1 MDYFASAR
9 SIASNNKID
18 PTRIE
23 IIQQWRIGL
32 TSKCKIKDIRGV
44 LAFKFVKIKLWNFIK
59 RLAGDWILFRFIAF
73 HYDTSW
79 LIPKHGLS
87 NYYDNLT

>member
-23 IIQQWRIGL
+23 IIQQWRIDL
-32 TSKCKIKDIRGV
+32 TSKCKIKDIGESFSIQICENETFEFYQTVGGR
-44 LAFKFVKIKLWNFIK
+44 LNFVPI
-59 RLAGDWILFRFIAF
+59 
-73 HYDTSW
+73 HC
-79 LIPKHGLS
+79 IPL
-87 NYYDNLT
+87 

>member
-23 IIQQWRIGL
+23 IIQQWLIGL
-32 TSKCKIKDIRGV
+32 V
-44 LAFKFVKIKLWNFIK
+44 
-59 RLAGDWILFRFIAF
+59 
-73 HYDTSW
+73 
-79 LIPKHGLS
+79 
-87 NYYDNLT
+87 

>member
-32 TSKCKIKDIRGV
+32 TSKCKIKDIGGSFSIQICENETLEFYQTVGGR
-44 LAFKFVKIKLWNFIK
+44 LDFVPI
-59 RLAGDWILFRFIAF
+59 
-73 HYDTSW
+73 HC
-79 LIPKHGLS
+79 IPL
-87 NYYDNLT
+87 

>member
-1 MDYFASAR
+1 MDIFASAR

-32 TSKCKIKDIRGV
+32 TSKCKIKDIKRGEF
-44 LAFKFVKIKLWNFIK
+44 AYKL
-59 RLAGDWILFRFIAF
+59 LFQTNIG
-73 HYDTSW
+73 
-79 LIPKHGLS
+79 ILS
-87 NYYDNLT
+87 NGWRTIESLWFISK